1 MSHAIARAGLVGKSL
16 ITVGRFT
23 YDMENISVV
32 EYGEGASLKIG
43 SFCSIASSVTIF
55 LGGNHRLDWITT
67 FPFGHVFQEEL
78 GGEDIKGHPATN
90 GDVIIGND
98 VWIGRGATIM
108 SGVTIGDGAV
118 IAANAHVV
126 KNVMAYE
133 IVGGNPAKVIR
144 NRFSNEIK
152 ALLLK
157 LAWWDL
163 PLDVIKTISKDLSV
177 APDIDGLKKL
187 LAVHRGFEE
196 NIFIG

>member
-1 MSHAIARAGLVGKSL
+1 VGKSL